1 LKSFFKSFFASLLA
15 IVVFFGLLFFL
26 FVGLVSVLVSA
37 EKETVEKKTVL
48 VLDLSKPIR
57 DRQVSDPFAE
67 LMNEAKQPDLP
78 TLLRL
83 IEKAQSDTLVSGIY
97 ILANDNSTGMA
108 NSEELRQALI
118 RFGSSGK
125 FMYAYGEYISQKA
138 YAVAHVADRI
148 YVHPMG
154 LFEWKGMAVEYVFFK
169 TLIDRL
175 EIKPQIFYAGKFK
188 SATEPFRETGMT
200 PANKEQT
207 SVWLN
212 DVYTEMVASVAS
224 FRKLDPDSIRR
235 YATDYRFDK
244 PEKAVQARMIDGVRY
259 DDEVK
264 DEIRTKL
271 KIKKT
276 DKIPFMDFASYEGA
290 VNLTQG
296 QSKNKIAL
304 VIAEGEIVYGK
315 GDPTQI
321 GSDEYLS
328 LFRKI
333 RNDNSIK
340 AVVVRVNSP
349 GGSSLASEIIWREI
363 HLIRKKGVPV
373 VVSMGDVAASG
384 GYYISSPAN
393 TIFVEPNTITGSIG
407 VFGIIPDFSA
417 FMNSKLGITF
427 DRVKTSD
434 YADAPSVTRPMTTRE
449 KDLVQGEVERV
460 YLDFKSRVSEGR
472 KMSMASVDSIAQG
485 RVWTGKRAVTIGL
498 ADSIGGLKAALAE
511 ASKLAG
517 IKEYRL
523 RTYPEK
529 KSLLDYVLNS
539 NADRFSSFFL
549 KKELGTAEY
558 ALVKQI
564 QDLKQKSGSIQ
575 ARLPFTFTLQ

>member
-1 LKSFFKSFFASLLA
+1 MKSFFKSFFASLLA

-26 FVGLVSVLVSA
+26 LVGLASVLVST
-37 EKETVEKKTVL
+37 EKAAVEKKTVL
-48 VLDLSKPIR
+48 VLDLSKPVT
-57 DRQVSDPFAE
+57 DRQVDDPFTE
-67 LMNEAKQPDLP
+67 LMNETKQPDLP

-83 IEKAQSDTLVSGIY
+83 IEKAHSDTLVAGIY
-97 ILANDNSTGMA
+97 ILANDNATGMA
-108 NSEELRQALI
+108 NGEELRQALV
-118 RFGSSGK
+118 RFRSSGK
-125 FMYAYGEYISQKA
+125 FVYAYGEYISQKA

-188 SATEPFRETGMT
+188 SATEPFREKGMT

-235 YATDYRFDK
+235 YAEEYRFDK

-271 KIKKT
+271 GIKKT
-276 DKIPFMDFASYEGA
+276 DKIPFMEMSSYASA

-296 QSKNKIAL
+296 TSKNKIAL

-315 GDPTQI
+315 GDPEQI
-321 GSDEYLS
+321 GSDEYLT

-363 HLIRKKGVPV
+363 HLIRKKGIPV

-407 VFGIIPDFSA
+407 VFGIIPDFSS

-434 YADAPSVTRPMTTRE
+434 HADAPSVTRPMTPRE
-449 KDLVQGEVERV
+449 KDVVQAEVERV
-460 YLDFKSRVSEGR
+460 YLDFKTRVSEGR

-485 RVWTGKRAVTIGL
+485 RVWTGKRAVALGL
-498 ADSIGGLKAALAE
+498 ADSIGGLKDALAQ
-511 ASKLAG
+511 ASRLAG

-529 KSLLDYVLNS
+529 KSVLDYVLNS
-539 NADRFSSFFL
+539 NTDRFSSFFL
-549 KKELGTAEY
+549 KKELGTAEF
-558 ALVKQI
+558 ALFKQL
-564 QDLKQKSGSIQ
+564 QVLKEKSGSIQ
-575 ARLPFTFTLQ
+575 ARLPFGFTLQ